1 MHGFAGGGC
10 GRESAPSGAE
20 HKFFFAN
27 GAQRLVKAILAQI
40 DFSWSR
46 NAKTSLE
53 NSIGQLWCSHKI
65 FGVGGGGGGGGSW
78 SFWGRSFPPPPPLDR
93 TLIKVW

>member
-20 HKFFFAN
+20 RKDFFA
-27 GAQRLVKAILAQI
+27 RLVKAILAQK

-46 NAKTSLE
+46 NE
-53 NSIGQLWCSHKI
+53 NKNWPREKVL
-65 FGVGGGGGGGGSW
+65 VGCDAVTK
-78 SFWGRSFPPPPPLDR
+78 SFWGEAGALLPPSLPHWIEPC
-93 TLIKVW
+93 LIFSVTT